1 LFKPQIECWQ
11 FRPPKDSKC
20 EELFLKRKESCDD
33 KFGSLSQ
40 FGEISHKRIWLVKGW
55 GGGRAGRAGGDIN
68 FGLPEETEQSERE
81 SPKSKESKRD
91 KKGARGE
98 RTVSTD
104 VRKRKHKA
112 KKMTT

>member
-1 LFKPQIECWQ
+1 LAGKWVWG
-11 FRPPKDSKC
+11 R
-20 EELFLKRKESCDD
+20 
-33 KFGSLSQ
+33 
-40 FGEISHKRIWLVKGW
+40 
-55 GGGRAGRAGGDIN
+55 GGGCGERAGRAGGDIN
-68 FGLPEETEQSERE
+68 FGLPEKTEQSERE

-91 KKGARGE
+91 KKGAKVE